1 MNYAIE
7 VENLTKIYDGL
18 KAVDNISFKVRE
30 GEIFAFLGPN
40 GAGKTTTVEM
50 IEGIRVPTSGKIRV
64 LGKEMN
70 GADRDIKERIGVL
83 PQEFSSFERLT
94 VRETLFYFSSIYR
107 KDVDIDHII
116 EIMNLHDEEK
126 VLYRNL
132 SGGLKQRVNI
142 AIALVNDPEIVFL
155 DEPTTGLDPRS
166 RRDVW
171 KAIEELK
178 NRGKTVFLTTHYMEE
193 AEYLAD
199 TVTIIHKGK
208 IVAQGSPEKLVEKYG
223 GKSTLIIKGGSSTEI
238 EGVMKEM
245 GYGKVRI
252 KNSSVE
258 IRMEKRDEV
267 MDILFR
273 LREKNVRY
281 REVDIKHS
289 DLEDVFLQL
298 TGEKLEGEAK

>member
-18 KAVDNISFKVRE
+18 KAVDNISFKVKE

-50 IEGIRVPTSGKIRV
+50 IEGIRVPTSGKIKV
-64 LGKEMN
+64 LGKEMK

-94 VRETLFYFSSIYR
+94 VRETLLYFSSIYR

-155 DEPTTGLDPRS
+155 DEPTTGLDRRS

-171 KAIEELK
+171 KPLEELK

-208 IVAQGSPEKLVEKYG
+208 IVAQGSPEELVEKYG
-223 GKSTLIIKGGSSTEI
+223 EKSTLIIKGGSSTEI
-238 EGVMKEM
+238 ERVLKEM

-298 TGEKLEGEAK
+298 TGEKLVGEAK